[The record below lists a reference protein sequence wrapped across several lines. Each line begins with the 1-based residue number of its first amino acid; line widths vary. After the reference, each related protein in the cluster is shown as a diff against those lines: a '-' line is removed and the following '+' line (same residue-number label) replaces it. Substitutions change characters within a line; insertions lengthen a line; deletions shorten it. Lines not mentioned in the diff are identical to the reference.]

1 MLPHKSH
8 ISSHLFY
15 LQGDVVVQQ
24 GVVVQEVWY
33 SKGVVVQ
40 QGVVQQG
47 VVQQGVVQQ
56 RCGGTRGVVQKR
68 CGGRTGATNKTKSAI
83 AKQGVSLLLLFGNIS
98 VSRHPNMPRFAGS

>member
-47 VVQQGVVQQ
+47 VVQQ
-56 RCGGTRGVVQKR
+56 R
-68 CGGRTGATNKTKSAI
+68 CGGRTGATNK
-83 AKQGVSLLLLFGNIS
+83 
-98 VSRHPNMPRFAGS
+98 PN